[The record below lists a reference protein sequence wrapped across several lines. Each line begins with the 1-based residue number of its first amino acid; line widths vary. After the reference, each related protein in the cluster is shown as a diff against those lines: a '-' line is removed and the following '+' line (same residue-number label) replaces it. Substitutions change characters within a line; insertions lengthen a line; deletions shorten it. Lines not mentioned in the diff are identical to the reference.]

1 VDRATVTGMRVTLPV
16 FVLGSQLIAVAAL
29 TAQSARIDPERLLAD
44 RFKFSPAELAQ
55 ARSGEPVAKMIAS
68 TDRSELAIG
77 GAIRLDGDKNKLAA
91 WIRNIAQFRGS
102 AELGLTR
109 VVSSPPSVE
118 SFADLVLDATDLA
131 ALQKCSSKSC
141 DLLLSAESVNDF
153 NTKVQW
159 GSPNAAAQATTLMR
173 EMFVAYAKSY
183 LHGGDAALGNGFGEL
198 LQGATNLFELAPE
211 FAGYLQRFPATKLA
225 GVDERLYWSTM
236 PVDKASII
244 GLHHLV
250 IHRRAA
256 GDILIADKTIYAS
269 RYLDVGALVISLHD
283 AADGKG
289 YYLVAG
295 SRMKASQL
303 SGMAGSLLRRQIQR
317 SALDTV
323 RMYLGW
329 LRDSLALP
337 S

>member
-1 VDRATVTGMRVTLPV
+1 
-16 FVLGSQLIAVAAL
+16 VLVSQLVAAAAL

-44 RFKFSPAELAQ
+44 RFEFSPAEIAQ
-55 ARSGEPVAKMIAS
+55 ARGGQPVAKTIAS

-118 SFADLVLDATDLA
+118 SFADLTLDATDLA

-141 DLLLSAESVNDF
+141 DLRLSAESINDF

-159 GSPNAAAQATTLMR
+159 GTPNAAAQANTLMR
-173 EMFVAYAKSY
+173 EMFAAYARSY

-198 LQGATNLFELAPE
+198 LRGATNLIELAPA
-211 FAGYLQRFPATKLA
+211 FSSYLQQFPAAKLA
-225 GVDERLYWSTM
+225 GVEERLYWSTM

-250 IHRRAA
+250 IHRSAA
-256 GDILIADKTIYAS
+256 GDILIADKTVYAS
-269 RYLDVGALVISLHD
+269 RYVDVGTLVIALHD
-283 AADGKG
+283 ATDGKG

-295 SRMKASQL
+295 SRVKASQL
-303 SGMAGSLLRRQIQR
+303 SGMAGTLLRRQIQR
-317 SALDTV
+317 SALDAV
-323 RMYLGW
+323 RTYLGW

>member
-1 VDRATVTGMRVTLPV
+1 MRGPLPV
-16 FVLGSQLIAVAAL
+16 FVVVSQLVAAVAL
-29 TAQSARIDPERLLAD
+29 TAQSERIDPERLLAD
-44 RFKFSPAELAQ
+44 RFKFTPTEVAQ
-55 ARSGEPVAKMIAS
+55 ARSGQPVAKMIAS
-68 TDRSELAIG
+68 TDPGELAIG
-77 GAIRLDGDKNKLAA
+77 GAIRLAGDKNRLAN

-118 SFADLVLDATDLA
+118 SFADLTLDAPDLA

-141 DLLLSAESVNDF
+141 DLRLSTEAVNDF

-159 GSPNAAAQATTLMR
+159 GTPNAAVQANALAR
-173 EMFVAYAKSY
+173 ERLVGYAKAY
-183 LHGGDAALGNGFGEL
+183 LQGGDAALGNGFGEL
-198 LQGATNLFELAPE
+198 LQSATNLYELAPA
-211 FAGYLQRFPATKLA
+211 FANYLQRFPAAKLA
-225 GVDERLYWSTM
+225 GVEERLYWTTM
-236 PVDKASII
+236 PVDKSSII

-250 IHRRAA
+250 IHRGPS

-269 RYLDVGALVISLHD
+269 RYVDVGALVISLHD
-283 AADGKG
+283 ATDGKG

-295 SRMKASQL
+295 SRAKSSHL
-303 SGMAGSLLRRQIQR
+303 AGRAGTLLRRQIQR

-323 RMYLGW
+323 RTYLEW